1 MDSYWAKDIQE
12 LCRLGRRSSFLKFVE
27 LLLTSS
33 GGIFEATRFAQPSEV
48 SRSTIANYVS
58 ILETTVVAHVVRPY
72 STGKT
77 AKIVAVPKVYGFD
90 TGFVCYF
97 RGWHEPRRDDMGLLW
112 EHYVLNELHA
122 RLQTRLS
129 IIGATNKDTKWI
141 LNSLGV
147 ANRLSRLNANGA
159 PMILMRSPSRPL
171 PPVIPRSNI
180 SWSPETWT
188 GLTPSTLTH
197 WK

>member
-12 LCRLGRRSSFLKFVE
+12 LCRPGRRSSLLKFVE

-33 GGIFEATRFAQPSEV
+33 GGIFEATRLAQPSEV

-141 LNSLGV
+141 LYSLGV